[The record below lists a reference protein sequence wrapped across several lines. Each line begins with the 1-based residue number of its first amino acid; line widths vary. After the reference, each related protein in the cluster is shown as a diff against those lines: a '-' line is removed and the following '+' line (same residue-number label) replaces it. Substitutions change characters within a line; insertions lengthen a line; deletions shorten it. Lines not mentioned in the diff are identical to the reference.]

1 MYIHMSYVYAY
12 VLHIFHSIYNV
23 QRKNSI
29 LHLSGGHINVDF
41 MFALF
46 MYTYIHIHMY
56 MSTYTYTYVYIRIHV
71 YTHTHKYKQ
80 I

>member
-1 MYIHMSYVYAY
+1 MSYVYAY

-46 MYTYIHIHMY
+46 GQ
-56 MSTYTYTYVYIRIHV
+56 V
-71 YTHTHKYKQ
+71 
-80 I
+80 